1 MELSRIFYICIV
13 PQVWGKIMG
22 SISIKENLNQY
33 DVIKINMQEFLSMS
47 DTIVKKISAI
57 QRISFFAFQSGRLGK
72 KMRNS

>member
-1 MELSRIFYICIV
+1 MELSRIFYSCIV
-13 PQVWGKIMG
+13 PQVGGKIMG

-57 QRISFFAFQSGRLGK
+57 QRISFFSKWVIRQK
-72 KMRNS
+72 KRNN